1 MFPSQNNE
9 IPSSAK
15 TGLKTPYYTT
25 PVLLW
30 RKPRDFYK
38 YIVNSLISNCCLQLD
53 SQPIRSEKWLGCSFI
68 LPVYVVGQI
77 GPLFEFSLLLNP
89 RLLLLIKLLHKSLWF
104 CFHETQLG
112 PLYFLLRL
120 LLRATWGA
128 RNPNLQVFITRASH
142 VCSQHSFGLPL
153 RMNGTMNAIWSRAFR
168 PPTPRNRNMCVLTI
182 YHVKL
187 T

>member
-77 GPLFEFSLLLNP
+77 GPLFEFNLVLNP

-112 PLYFLLRL
+112 PLYFLLSYDLRL
-120 LLRATWGA
+120 FNKGGQLGWKSFEMFLSKTFFGSDVSLFTSWFQ
-128 RNPNLQVFITRASH
+128 NQL
-142 VCSQHSFGLPL
+142 CSVSLV
-153 RMNGTMNAIWSRAFR
+153 A
-168 PPTPRNRNMCVLTI
+168 V
-182 YHVKL
+182 
-187 T
+187 